1 MLLKY
6 KEIFKA
12 DKERGESLNNIIQF
26 YIDRFNDSVKIS
38 EKQVETDVVL
48 SSLENIRTLYNLQR
62 ETVNKDLEITYFI
75 ENCLR
80 LLEDRIEKLRPDIFL
95 KSFENF

>member
-6 KEIFKA
+6 KKIFKA

-38 EKQVETDVVL
+38 EKQVETEVVL
-48 SSLENIRTLYNLQR
+48 
-62 ETVNKDLEITYFI
+62 
-75 ENCLR
+75 
-80 LLEDRIEKLRPDIFL
+80 
-95 KSFENF
+95 